1 MIMADHIIIGNGIAA
16 NTAAENIRK
25 LEPDSSICMFSRE
38 KYGFYYIPALPEFLA
53 GEKNGTGMTLHNE
66 QWYAERNIELH
77 LNTEI
82 VAIDPATKTVITD
95 EDTPY
100 LYNKLLFATGG
111 FSFVPPIR
119 GADSPGVY
127 SLRTL
132 EDAEAIRA
140 KAVQSKKL
148 VLIGGGLLGLEAGN
162 GLRKAGL
169 DVTVVEFFPRL
180 LPRQMDVAGAAI
192 LQKKLEGMGF
202 GFYLGAKTQEIVRD
216 GNSLF
221 VNLESGEHIPADMV
235 LVSAGVRP
243 VIDLAKQAGLEID
256 KAVKVNDR
264 METSIADVYAAGD
277 VVEHKGRFYG
287 VWPASMEQGR
297 IAGLNMAGDSESYT
311 GTVLA
316 NKLKV
321 VGIDLVAAGDID
333 ADNKLES
340 VVHEDPEKGLY
351 RKFVID
357 DGRLAGAIL
366 FGDTRGS
373 DAVMDVIRDGKDVSA
388 CRNQLSKIDFD
399 FSTLS

>member
-1 MIMADHIIIGNGIAA
+1 MADHIIIGNGIAA

-38 KYGFYYIPALPEFLA
+38 KHCFYYTPALPEFLA
-53 GEKNGTGMTLHNE
+53 GEKEGKGVTLHNE
-66 QWYAERNIELH
+66 QWYTEKNIELH

-82 VAIDPATKTVITD
+82 TAIDPVTKTVITG

-100 LYNKLLFATGG
+100 RYNKLLLATGG
-111 FSFVPPIR
+111 YSFVPPIS

-132 EDAEAIRA
+132 EDAETIRA
-140 KAVQSKKL
+140 QAVHSKKL

-192 LQKKLEGMGF
+192 LQKQLEGMGF
-202 GFYLGAKTQEIVRD
+202 TFFLGAKTQEIAQD
-216 GNSLF
+216 GNSLS
-221 VNLESGEHIPADMV
+221 VNLESGEKIPADMV

-243 VIDLAKQAGLEID
+243 VTDLAKQAGLEID
-256 KAVKVNDR
+256 KAVKVSDS
-264 METSIADVYAAGD
+264 METSSSDVYAAGD
-277 VVEHKGRFYG
+277 VVEHKGVFYG
-287 VWPASMEQGR
+287 IWPASMEQGR
-297 IAGLNMAGDSESYT
+297 IAGLNMAGASEGYM

-340 VVHEDPEKGLY
+340 EVYENPEAGVY

-357 DGRLAGAIL
+357 GGRLVGTIL
-366 FGDTRGS
+366 FGDTQGS
-373 DAVMDVIRDGKDVSA
+373 DAVMDAIKAGKDVSA
-388 CRNQLSKIDFD
+388 SRNQLSKSDFD